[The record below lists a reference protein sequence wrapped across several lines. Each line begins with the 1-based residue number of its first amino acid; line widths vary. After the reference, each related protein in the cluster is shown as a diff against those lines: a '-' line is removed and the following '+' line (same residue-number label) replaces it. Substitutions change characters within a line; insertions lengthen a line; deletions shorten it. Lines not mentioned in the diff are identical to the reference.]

1 MNLAMTFFK
10 KLPVLVYMG
19 NFLNPDFQA
28 VYANKNRDVDSD
40 YEINRFTIKYLAV
53 YLRNSEE

>member
-1 MNLAMTFFK
+1 MTFFK